1 LGWGLSVVAFAAIAA
16 LMGGRF
22 WAIGHIESK
31 MQDRGI
37 DWERRVDA
45 PAAIRWHELSGP
57 GLHARML
64 EARAGWP
71 AQLILRD
78 VAVDPI
84 AWGLLEDTERD
95 PSEAPAWSPPV
106 EIHTSGL
113 SIHTDTVEWFAG
125 MSGELWPQTQ
135 LTGSG
140 SAVRMETDEHGHRQA
155 TARTQIDLTG
165 PLVWGKAKVEVR
177 LGSLWRLRVV
187 MADATLKH
195 TMLASRSLSPVSLG
209 LTAVLD
215 PSKQALAFDG
225 NVGTV
230 KILGTGRATLEPPN
244 VDLKWHVPMT
254 ALEDITLLFGGL
266 IPESESAQLSGQLGA
281 SGRLSGP
288 PWAWTLAPKA
298 TGLAAKG
305 VLPGSFQRHAV
316 RWMARAANGEPQVQ
330 QTGAAHPDWTRLS
343 LAGHMPATVI
353 AAEDIGFGR
362 HGGVDLAAI
371 TEAIGAAQLGKPLR
385 GGSTLTQQLAKNLFL
400 NDERTL
406 VRKLRELLYALNL
419 EHMLSKDDILA
430 LYLNVVEFGPG
441 LYGIKAAADAYFL
454 KTPDQLSLAE
464 AAFLASILPA
474 PRTAWVRAR
483 EKGAAKRWPIGT
495 ILDRLS
501 ETGALPPSE
510 IAAARAEQLRFV
522 VE

>member
-1 LGWGLSVVAFAAIAA
+1 MAAIAA
-16 LMGGRF
+16 LMGVRF

-31 MQDRGI
+31 LQAHGI

-45 PAAIRWHELSGP
+45 PAAIRWHGLSGP
-57 GLHARML
+57 GLQARML
-64 EARAGWP
+64 EARAMWP
-71 AQLILRD
+71 ARLILRD
-78 VAVDPI
+78 VTVDPI
-84 AWGLLEDTERD
+84 ASGLLEDTERV
-95 PSEAPAWSPPV
+95 PSGAPAWSPPV

-135 LTGSG
+135 LTGTD
-140 SAVRMETDEHGHRQA
+140 SALRMETDEHGHRQT
-155 TARTQIDLTG
+155 TARTQIDLNG
-165 PLVWGKAKVEVR
+165 PLVWGEAKVEVQI
-177 LGSLWRLRVV
+177 GSLWRLRVE
-187 MADATLKH
+187 MENASLKH
-195 TMLASRSLSPVSLG
+195 TLLARSTLGPVPMAW
-209 LTAVLD
+209 TAVWD
-215 PSKQALAFDG
+215 PSKQALAIDG
-225 NVGTV
+225 DVGGVNIVGT
-230 KILGTGRATLEPPN
+230 GHATAEPPN
-244 VDLKWHVPMT
+244 IDLKWRVPLT
-254 ALEDITLLFGGL
+254 PLADISLLFGGR
-266 IPESESAQLSGQLGA
+266 IPESEHALITGQLGA

-298 TGLAAKG
+298 VDLGAKG
-305 VLPGSFQRHAV
+305 VLPGGFQRHAV
-316 RWMARAANGEPQVQ
+316 QWMARDASGEQRVQ
-330 QTGAAHPDWTRLS
+330 QTGAAHPDWTRLRE
-343 LAGHMPATVI
+343 AGHMPAAVM
-353 AAEDIGFGR
+353 AAEDIGFAD
-362 HGGVDLAAI
+362 HSGVDLAAI
-371 TEAIGAAQLGKPLR
+371 GEALSAAQLGKPLR

-400 NDERTL
+400 NNERTL

-441 LYGIKAAADAYFL
+441 IYGIKAAADAYFL
-454 KTPDQLSLAE
+454 KSPDQLSLAE

-501 ETGALPPSE
+501 ETGARPASE
-510 IAAARAEQLRFV
+510 IAAARTEKLRFV